1 MHRTTRFQQ
10 KGAVIV
16 TVSMLLLFL
25 LGFIGMGLDFGKL
38 FVVKSELQTAMDSC
52 ALAAAQELDLQA
64 TAIDR
69 ATSAGKTAG
78 NLNRVNF
85 QSATWAGQGQLVN
98 ADITFKAA
106 DYSVTT
112 DPTVAHYVECRHV
125 QPGVK
130 LWLLQALGAFSGDST
145 MYPPTQNVL
154 AVAVATRAHG
164 QSTCPIPVAM
174 KPRECPPGS
183 GVTCPAP
190 NYGMVPGEWVT
201 VLTSQSTIP
210 GGYIGWANLDGS
222 NSASETVAEMNGKC
236 GTKVNDV
243 LGTPGTQT
251 VIAEPWNYRFGIY
264 KKLPDFNVD
273 PIYMRP
279 DLSGYSY
286 TATNWPAD
294 PTRDA
299 VACPGATGPCNAWD
313 GAKPAGAHAS
323 AENFVTKRA
332 ANGACA
338 PDGALGSCE
347 SITGLTLNTFKDLAA
362 SGSGP
367 SSHGA
372 WGGQRRVVT
381 VPVTDSGNKVIDFMC
396 MFMLQPLSVPMT
408 DVQLE
413 YIGNASLPTSPC
425 SFSGMPG
432 GVAGPLVPAL
442 VR

>member
-1 MHRTTRFQQ
+1 
-10 KGAVIV
+10 
-16 TVSMLLLFL
+16 MLLLFL

-52 ALAAAQELDLQA
+52 ALAAAQELDLQP
-64 TAIDR
+64 TAITR
-69 ATSAGKTAG
+69 ATSAGQTAG

-85 QSATWAGQGQLVN
+85 QSANWSGQGQLVN

-112 DPTVAHYVECRHV
+112 DPTAAQYVECRHV
-125 QPGVK
+125 QPGVR
-130 LWLLQALGAFSGDST
+130 LWLLQALGAFSGDTT
-145 MYPPTQNVL
+145 MYPPTQNVT
-154 AVAVATRAHG
+154 AAAVATRAHG
-164 QSTCPIPVAM
+164 QTTCPIPVAL

-183 GVTCPAP
+183 GAACPAP

-222 NSASETVAEMNGKC
+222 NAASETVAEMNGKC
-236 GTKVNDV
+236 GTRVNDV

-264 KKLPDFNVD
+264 KKLPDFSVD
-273 PIYMRP
+273 PTYMRP
-279 DLSGYSY
+279 DLSGYTY
-286 TATNWPAD
+286 TSANWPAD
-294 PTRDA
+294 PARDA
-299 VACPGATGPCNAWD
+299 IACPGATGPCKAWD
-313 GAKPAGAHAS
+313 GAVPAGAHAS
-323 AENFVTKRA
+323 AQNFVTKRA
-332 ANGACA
+332 AFGACA
-338 PDGALGSCE
+338 PDDDLGTCE
-347 SITGLTLNTFKDLAA
+347 SITGLTLSTFKDLAA

-367 SSHGA
+367 ASHGA

-381 VPVTDSGNKVIDFMC
+381 VPVTDSGNRVIDFMC